1 MKLYEFN
8 TFWFQEWEFE
18 SSQRNYLT
26 NGKELKMKKAFE
38 FLSVIIVV
46 LLNLFIDALF
56 AHLGWEILSKF
67 LVIDYQISYPGWLM
81 IMCFIKLIISGTGN
95 TKSYEAKDMI
105 EAEFILLQFNRIFN
119 KIMTLLLMSI
129 IYFIF

>member
-1 MKLYEFN
+1 
-8 TFWFQEWEFE
+8 
-18 SSQRNYLT
+18 
-26 NGKELKMKKAFE
+26 MKKTFE

-46 LLNLFIDALF
+46 LINLCIDALF
-56 AHLGWEILSKF
+56 AYLGWEILSKF
-67 LVIDYQISYPGWLM
+67 LVVDYQISYPGWLM

-119 KIMTLLLMSI
+119 KVMTLLLMSI